1 MPNAADHFEG
11 KTVVEHLKEA
21 RTKGAMAASEIHG
34 TEMPGHIA
42 GGADAAKESALAAL
56 ILWAIAAQL
65 LSPSQTLNL
74 LVLFFCGWLI
84 WKCGRSAL
92 LGWAR
97 MERLHRLIEEE
108 RWEIEHHRSQERQEL
123 AELYQAKGFTG
134 KLLDEVVDVLMA
146 DDNRLLNVMLE
157 EELGLTLEAY
167 EHPLKQSA
175 GAGIGVLVSG
185 GVLLFAH
192 WAAPHVGIPIAAALI
207 LIIAAT
213 IAAQLERNRSM
224 NAVIWNLAIGALSAG
239 SVYFIAKLINPNAN

>member
-1 MPNAADHFEG
+1 MSNASDHFEG
-11 KTVVEHLKEA
+11 KTVIEHLKEA
-21 RTKGAMAASEIHG
+21 RTKGAMAAAEVHG

-42 GGADAAKESALAAL
+42 SGADASKESALAGL
-56 ILWAIAAQL
+56 ILWAIGTQIL
-65 LSPSQTLNL
+65 PPFQTLQL

-123 AELYQAKGFTG
+123 AELYRAKGFIG

-167 EHPLKQSA
+167 EHPLKQSV
-175 GAGIGVLVSG
+175 GAGIGVLISG
-185 GVLLFAH
+185 SLLLFAQ
-192 WAAPHVGIPIAAALI
+192 WAAPLFGIPIAAALI

-213 IAAQLERNRSM
+213 IVARLEKNRAL
-224 NAVIWNLAIGALSAG
+224 NAVVWNLAIGSLSAG
-239 SVYFIAKLINPNAN
+239 SVYFIAQLISPNPP

>member
-1 MPNAADHFEG
+1 MPNSADHFEG
-11 KTVVEHLKEA
+11 KSVVEHLKEA
-21 RTKGAMAASEIHG
+21 RNKGAMAAAEIHG

-42 GGADAAKESALAAL
+42 GGADAAKESAMASL
-56 ILWAIAAQL
+56 IIWAIGTQAF
-65 LSPSQTLNL
+65 STSQTLGL
-74 LVLFFCGWLI
+74 LLLFFTGWLI

-123 AELYQAKGFTG
+123 TELYRAKGFTG

-175 GAGIGVLVSG
+175 GAGAGVILSAG
-185 GVLLFAH
+185 ILLFAH
-192 WAAPHVGIPIAAALI
+192 WVFPHAGIPIAAGLI
-207 LIIAAT
+207 LITAAT
-213 IAAQLERNRSM
+213 IAARLERNRPL
-224 NAVIWNLAIGALSAG
+224 NAVVWNLAVGALSSG
-239 SVYFIAKLINPNAN
+239 SVYFIGQLIHK

>member
-1 MPNAADHFEG
+1 MPHSADHFEG
-11 KTVVEHLKEA
+11 KSVFEHLKEA
-21 RTKGAMAASEIHG
+21 RTKGAMAAAEIHG

-42 GGADAAKESALAAL
+42 GGADAAKESAMAAL
-56 ILWAIAAQL
+56 ILWAIG
-65 LSPSQTLNL
+65 L
-74 LVLFFCGWLI
+74 LVLSASQTFGLLLLFFTGWLI

-123 AELYQAKGFTG
+123 AELYRAKGFTG
-134 KLLDEVVDVLMA
+134 KLLEEVVDVLMA

-175 GAGIGVLVSG
+175 GAGVGVILSAG
-185 GVLLFAH
+185 LLLFAH
-192 WAAPHVGIPIAAALI
+192 WAFPHVGIPLAAGLI
-207 LIIAAT
+207 LITAAT
-213 IAAQLERNRSM
+213 IAARLERNRPL
-224 NAVIWNLAIGALSAG
+224 NAVVWNLAIGALSAG
-239 SVYFIAKLINPNAN
+239 SVYFIGQLIHK